1 MIHQFSHGI
10 GIRATDES
18 NDARDWSCTDGSK
31 GRSLSSNVI
40 DAATHPALSLGPNQ
54 VGKRKE
60 KYNTSFP
67 VHLFTHKTYAATGA
81 LASIFFPM
89 PRPCGTVVLRA
100 CLRDA
105 PSFIQYVHIIA

>member
-81 LASIFFPM
+81 LASIFPHAEALWHSGFKGM
-89 PRPCGTVVLRA
+89 PP
-100 CLRDA
+100 
-105 PSFIQYVHIIA
+105 